1 MTELIARLLSRPGVA
16 ALLLVSSF
24 VISTLM
30 LVPPIFVMQVLNR
43 YVAFGVDGTLF
54 TLASGALLA
63 VAIEFLLRWARL
75 RIANSVS
82 VRADDDLARKLG
94 EGFTDIRLGHSETVK
109 TAIKRRLM
117 MDLDVVQ
124 SAYSAPSINTVLDVP
139 FTAILIIA
147 LLFIDPILAGI
158 ASAACLFLLFCAIAS
173 AAAEKHAARDRSSA
187 DRPAIGPIQ
196 DDIVSA
202 PAVVRAFTGRPF
214 VLHGWRTAVRAQQ
227 AMARKLAHNRGL
239 VGAISNATT
248 AVTTIAV
255 VGIGA
260 ILVVRRDIDVGV
272 LIAANILSARAV
284 AGFSRAALVAGTF
297 ARATQ
302 TLQRL
307 RQVEKLPREA
317 RSGAM
322 LGDFAGRLTFDD
334 VTFAY
339 GGTSAPLFEGVTF
352 TLDAGDILIVHGANG
367 TGKTSFAELVS
378 GLRDPLRGAILV
390 DGVDLRQVAM
400 PWWRTQLCYLP
411 QDTTL
416 LNTSISDNLRILSPD
431 LDGAALNRAIQA
443 ADARDLV
450 ARLPAGLET
459 PIEDNGRHLAPGER
473 KRLALARAMTSQ
485 GKLVLFDEPLESLDA
500 AGKAAI
506 GSLLKSFASSGRTI
520 IVCSSDPSIIREAD
534 WLLDLDQKP
543 RPRLEKGPGRKGRD
557 TRAKLALAE
566 AEAPAASPAGSPA
579 ASQGGQV

>member
-16 ALLLVSSF
+16 ALLLLSSF

-63 VAIEFLLRWARL
+63 VVIEFLLRWARL
-75 RIANSVS
+75 RIANNVS
-82 VRADDDLARKLG
+82 VRADDELARKLG
-94 EGFTDIRLGHSETVK
+94 EGFTDSRLGQSQAVK

-117 MDLDVVQ
+117 MDLDVIQ

-139 FTAILIIA
+139 FTAVLIVA
-147 LLFIDPILAGI
+147 LLLIDPILAWI
-158 ASAACLFLLFCAIAS
+158 AIAACLFLLFCAVAS
-173 AAAEKHAARDRSSA
+173 AAAEKHAARDRNGA

-202 PAVVRAFTGRPF
+202 PAVVRAFTGRSYI
-214 VLHGWRTAVRAQQ
+214 LYGWRTAVRAQQ
-227 AMARKLAHNRGL
+227 AMARKLAHNRGVL
-239 VGAISNATT
+239 AAVSNATT
-248 AVTTIAV
+248 ALTTIAV
-255 VGIGA
+255 VGVGA

-272 LIAANILSARAV
+272 LIAANILAARAV

-307 RQVEKLPREA
+307 RQLDRLPRETK
-317 RSGAM
+317 SGAM
-322 LGDFAGRLTFDD
+322 LGDFAGKLTFDD

-339 GGTSAPLFEGVTF
+339 GGTTLPLFEGVSF
-352 TLDAGDILIVHGANG
+352 TLQPGDILVVHGSNG
-367 TGKTSFAELVS
+367 AGKSSFAELVM

-400 PWWRTQLCYLP
+400 PWWRMQVCYLP

-416 LNTSISDNLRILSPD
+416 LNASLSDNLRILNPD
-431 LDGAALNRAIQA
+431 LDGPALNRAIQA

-450 ARLPAGLET
+450 ARMPAGLET
-459 PIEDNGRHLAPGER
+459 PVEDNGRHLAPGER
-473 KRLALARAMTSQ
+473 KRIALARALTSQ
-485 GKLVLFDEPLESLDA
+485 GKLVLFDEPLEGLDG

-506 GSLLKSFASSGRTI
+506 GELLKSFASSGRTI

-534 WLLDLDQKP
+534 WLIDLDEKP
-543 RPRLEKGPGRKGRD
+543 RPTVVKGPGRKGRGS
-557 TRAKLALAE
+557 RAKLAVAE
-566 AEAPAASPAGSPA
+566 TETPAAP
-579 ASQGGQV
+579 QGGQI